1 MDEDDESNG
10 EMVIQIKC
18 KIKNTTGSNANI
30 EPKYAIHKT
39 LTVMV

>member
-1 MDEDDESNG
+1 MDEDDESNI

-18 KIKNTTGSNANI
+18 EIKNATDSNANI
-30 EPKYAIHKT
+30 EPNAIHKT